1 MSNISIYTGFWYDQS
16 RSKILGATITLP
28 IRWGNYLIATLS
40 VLVTICAAS
49 FWTIE
54 AFGLHQAVVGRQDVD
69 AVDLQQEVILR
80 NSGSAIGTIWELVK
94 VQMAW
99 RGRAASRLRTR
110 TLAIAIP
117 AFLTWLA
124 FTAGSIFV
132 AEVASRSYDRIHV
145 LINPEDCGFANLDI
159 NDPNGFLPDPTIEK
173 LSGLNFGEMFS
184 FTERLRGDTVDARA
198 YARSWYGN
206 SPTSLAH
213 NSIFPVARLSYIVNT
228 SAPCPF
234 FGTGICMTASK
245 TAMIM
250 DTGLLD
256 SHSIL
261 GINARVQDRVEFQ
274 RTVTCAPLNV
284 DKYARN
290 YYNPVTASLWN
301 IFDLGHLLTNYA
313 GLFEDDSQLVTFAF
327 DTVTQLNVMD
337 YVLL

>member
-1 MSNISIYTGFWYDQS
+1 MSNIPIYTGLWYDQS
-16 RSKILGATITLP
+16 RSKILGATVTLP

-69 AVDLQQEVILR
+69 AVDLQQQVILR
-80 NSGSAIGTIWELVK
+80 NSGSAISTIWELVK

-99 RGRAASRLRTR
+99 RGRAASKLRTR
-110 TLAIAIP
+110 TLMIAVP
-117 AFLTWLA
+117 ALLTWLA

-132 AEVASRSYDRIHV
+132 AEVASRSYDQIHV
-145 LINPEDCGFANLDI
+145 LINPENCGFANLDI
-159 NDPNGFLPDPTIEK
+159 NDPNGFLSDPTAEK
-173 LSGLNFGEMFS
+173 LSGFDSRAALL
-184 FTERLRGDTVDARA
+184 FTENLRGDTVDARA

-213 NSIFPVARLSYIVNT
+213 SSIFPVARLSYIVNT

-234 FGTGICMTASK
+234 LETGICMTAFN
-245 TAMIM
+245 TAMAM
-250 DTGLLD
+250 NTGLLD

-261 GINARVQDRVEFQ
+261 GINAQVQDRVDFQ
-274 RTVTCAPLNV
+274 RMVTCAPLNV
-284 DKYARN
+284 DEYTSS
-290 YYNPVTASLWN
+290 YYNPFTASLWN
-301 IFDLGHLLTNYA
+301 MFDLGHLSVNYA
-313 GLFEDDSQLVTFAF
+313 GLFEGESQGVTFAF
-327 DTVTQLNVMD
+327 DTETQLNVMD